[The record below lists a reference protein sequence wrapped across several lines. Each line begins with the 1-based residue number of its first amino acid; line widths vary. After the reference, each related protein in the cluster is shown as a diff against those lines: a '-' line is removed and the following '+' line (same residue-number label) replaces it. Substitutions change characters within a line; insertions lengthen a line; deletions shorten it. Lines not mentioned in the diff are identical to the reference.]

1 MINNILVSII
11 VPNYNGAKYI
21 EDCIN
26 SVLNQTYTNW
36 ELIICDDNSSDNSV
50 ELINNYNDDRI
61 ISPVIHNENKGAAVA
76 RNNAIRQATGEFIA
90 FLDNDDY
97 WDPKKLEKQVE
108 FMLDGSY
115 TFTFTDYVQFNTKN
129 KKNIRCKKV
138 VSRNDLLKNNYI
150 LTSTVIYNAEKLGK
164 IYMANIRKRQ
174 DWSLFINIIE
184 KSEFAYNLPLAL
196 SFYRKHEDSISSN
209 KIDLLKY
216 NFNFYNKV
224 LGYSKLKSFLMMVRF
239 LFHYFI
245 KKIREKFF

>member
-150 LTSTVIYNAEKLGK
+150 LTSTVIYNAKKLGK

-209 KIDLLKY
+209 KIDLLEY

>member
-97 WDPKKLEKQVE
+97 WDSKKLEKQVE

-150 LTSTVIYNAEKLGK
+150 LTSTVIYNAKKLGK

>member
-50 ELINNYNDDRI
+50 ELIKSYSDNRI
-61 ISPVIHNENKGAAVA
+61 ISPIINKKNNGAAVA
-76 RNNAIRQATGEFIA
+76 RNNAIKQAKGEFIA

-97 WDPKKLEKQVE
+97 WEPKKLEKQVK
-108 FMLDGSY
+108 FMIGGNYS
-115 TFTFTDYVQFNTKN
+115 FTFTDYVQFNTKN
-129 KKNIRCKKV
+129 KKTIRCKKI
-138 VSRNDLLKNNYI
+138 VSKSDLLKNNYI
-150 LTSTVIYNAEKLGK
+150 LTSTVIYNAKKLGK
-164 IYMANIRKRQ
+164 IYMADIRKRQ

-184 KSEFAYNLPLAL
+184 KSELAYNLPLAL
-196 SFYRKHEDSISSN
+196 SFYRKHEESISSN
-209 KIDLLKY
+209 KIDLLKH

-224 LGYSKLKSFLMMVRF
+224 LGYSKPNSFLMMIRF
-239 LFHYFI
+239 LLYYFI
-245 KKIREKFF
+245 KKFKEKLF

>member
-150 LTSTVIYNAEKLGK
+150 LTSTVIYNAKKLGK